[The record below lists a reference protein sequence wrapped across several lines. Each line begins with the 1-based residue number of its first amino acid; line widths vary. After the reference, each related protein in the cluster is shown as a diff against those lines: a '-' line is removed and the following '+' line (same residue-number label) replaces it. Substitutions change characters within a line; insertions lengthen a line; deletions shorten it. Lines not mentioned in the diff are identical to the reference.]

1 MPIKN
6 VVIILILYNKVIL
19 IARILVSYAGTIYPP
34 IPPNISFI
42 REGFKKRKKV
52 VLSPLGDVG
61 HFIGFQK
68 STL

>member
-6 VVIILILYNKVIL
+6 IVIILYKTVIL

-34 IPPNISFI
+34 IPANISFI
-42 REGFKKRKKV
+42 KEGFKKRKKV